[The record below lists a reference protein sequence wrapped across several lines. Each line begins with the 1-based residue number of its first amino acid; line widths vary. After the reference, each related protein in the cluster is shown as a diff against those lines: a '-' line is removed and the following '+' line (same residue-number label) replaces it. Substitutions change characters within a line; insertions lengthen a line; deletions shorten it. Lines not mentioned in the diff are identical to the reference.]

1 MAISTPV
8 TGAPS
13 PRVDAQPILVR
24 SQQGIWS
31 KAERIRDQLHDGL
44 IAICKRE
51 GVTALVLKSAPFTHP
66 AWVKFECWI
75 RHQDPL
81 LTERSEVIINIEP
94 KAFHAHEFE
103 YSLKVDDRGEIKK
116 HAGLI
121 RLDDEMLRA
130 LVLYLLRRGPKPSF
144 SAHQVRRYPW
154 QFWRSRNK
162 VVALKIDWLGV
173 LPVILA
179 VIGFVT
185 LQFGF
190 GGLLILVGA
199 AVTYYIARRR
209 PRTVRSS
216 GKPES
221 EPRVL
226 TWVDSWQAV
235 VSGLGGDAAVL
246 RERFLKALESPP
258 IKGLKHREETIW
270 YWGIDGKVERQ
281 QIVLSFQRGLLYCQI
296 YRYDDELYVGWDGH
310 LNMGQWVEKTLA
322 QGLDRESSQLVKV
335 NTVEPGTQ
343 QVTEYDITDLS
354 CVMEWTHAKL
364 TKFVKDLMEERKID
378 QEIDFKILRGER
390 QKLSAPSESGGSGKK
405 VGGGLL
411 GRLRRTG

>member
-1 MAISTPV
+1 MAATIPSTGV
-8 TGAPS
+8 PS

-31 KAERIRDQLHDGL
+31 KAERIRDRLHDGL
-44 IAICKRE
+44 IAICKQE
-51 GVTALVLKSAPFTHP
+51 GVTALVLKSGPFMHP

-81 LTERSEVIINIEP
+81 VTERSEVIIHIEP

-103 YSLKVDDRGEIKK
+103 YSLDVDDRGEKK
-116 HAGLI
+116 KYAGLI
-121 RLDDEMLRA
+121 RLDDELLRA
-130 LVLYLLRRGPKPSF
+130 LVQYLLRRGPKPGF
-144 SAHQVRRYPW
+144 AAHQVRRYPW
-154 QFWRSRNK
+154 QLWRPRNK
-162 VVALKIDWLGV
+162 IATLKVDWLGW
-173 LPVILA
+173 LPVILGM
-179 VIGFVT
+179 VGFLT
-185 LQFGF
+185 LQFGI
-190 GGLLILVGA
+190 GLLILVGA

-209 PRTVRSS
+209 PVAVRSS

-226 TWVDSWQAV
+226 TRVDSWQAV
-235 VSGLGGDAAVL
+235 VSGLGGDAELL

-258 IKGLKHREETIW
+258 IKGLNHRVETIW
-270 YWGIDGKVERQ
+270 YWGIDSRVERQ
-281 QIVLSFQRGLLYCQI
+281 QIVLSFQRCLLYCQI
-296 YRYDDELYVGWDGH
+296 YSYDNELYVGWDGH
-310 LNMGQWVEKTLA
+310 LNTGQWVEKTLA
-322 QGLDRESSQLVKV
+322 KGFDRESSQLIKV

-343 QVTEYDITDLS
+343 QVTEYDVTDLS

-364 TKFVKDLMEERKID
+364 TQFVKELMEERKID

-390 QKLSAPSESGGSGKK
+390 QKLSATRESEGTGKK
-405 VGGGLL
+405 TGGVL